1 VVESKY
7 SEIAKMPTEIVIIDK
22 PPSKYPEEV
31 AFIFLTDKRQY
42 KSKTSW
48 IDQTTDLVEFIESA
62 EKTPRKA
69 TPRIRT

>member
-7 SEIAKMPTEIVIIDK
+7 SETDKMPSEIVISDK
-22 PPSKYPEEV
+22 PPSKYPEE
-31 AFIFLTDKRQY
+31 ASFIFQTDKRQY

-69 TPRIRT
+69 TPIIRT